1 LTTDRTNQ
9 SQQRVPRKPRPA
21 AHRKRFDANQQ
32 QGSSGQEM
40 VAAKLP
46 SHWVKRS
53 ITPDFGLDLHIEVFD
68 QVEGSPQDAETRGE
82 HFYIQAKSVA
92 RAEVMKLKVRSRR
105 NVAKYRADPTSGD
118 RFEIPVIA
126 FDLEVG
132 ELMTVEAMGN
142 AVPALLCVAD
152 MSSKTVYYLC
162 LNDYISKVLLPN
174 KPQYTNQQSV
184 TVHIP
189 SWNVLDS
196 LHSSFAYIQLLA
208 RRPKLYSAFNTFIY
222 QKVEFDH
229 ATEDSVSVLIDP
241 ETRQAQIA
249 PEIVSMLDLFLS
261 SNLRLDVF
269 ETAGAVHWAPLQD
282 LGERFA
288 DLQGRLPRVKE
299 LTDQETVS
307 AFIED
312 VETTMFRAANVG
324 RMYEELVREWRLPTA
339 LAAMMDDGPN
349 LEHRPQLVA
358 LQPSSGHTARTK
370 PE

>member
-1 LTTDRTNQ
+1 MTNDSTNS
-9 SQQRVPRKPRPA
+9 SQKSVARKPRPA
-21 AHRKRFDANQQ
+21 AHRKRYDVNQQ
-32 QGSSGQEM
+32 QGNSGQDM

-46 SHWVKRS
+46 SHWVKRP

-92 RAEVMKLKVRSRR
+92 RAEIMKLKVRSRS
-105 NVAKYRADPTSGD
+105 NVAKYRPDPTSD
-118 RFEIPVIA
+118 ERYEIPVIA

-174 KPQYTNQQSV
+174 KPLYTNQQSV

-189 SWNVLDS
+189 TWNVLDS
-196 LHSSFAYIQLLA
+196 LHSSFTYIQLLA

-222 QKVEFDH
+222 QQVELDH
-229 ATEDSVSVLIDP
+229 ATRNSVSVLIDP
-241 ETRQAQIA
+241 ETDQAQIA
-249 PEIVSMLDLFLS
+249 SDIVSMLDLFLT

-269 ETAGAVHWAPLQD
+269 EAAGAGHWAPLQD

-288 DLQGRLPRVKE
+288 DLQAKLPKVKE
-299 LTDQETVS
+299 PTDQDTVR
-307 AFIED
+307 AFIKD
-312 VETTMFRAANVG
+312 VDITMRMAANVG
-324 RMYEELVREWRLPTA
+324 RMYEELVREWRLPTV
-339 LAAMMDDGPN
+339 LAAMMDDHPN
-349 LEHRPQLVA
+349 LEHRPQLVE
-358 LQPSSGHTARTK
+358 LQLPSGRKAPAK
-370 PE
+370 K